1 MQKQVRCPNCGAPV
15 TPADAFCSECG
26 HRQAE
31 PEPGSANSASPRP
44 ILATLPPESP
54 PPPPSDPPPAF
65 SAPPSD
71 IGQRLPA
78 PMNCPNCGQITAGE
92 VSCQFC
98 GQALILPPGILLSTV
113 GRRFGG
119 YLLEFVLAICTLGLG
134 WLIWAFI
141 IFRGGQTPAKQVL
154 HMRVISIQQAR
165 AAGWWRMFFREFIAK
180 TLIAFVSVF
189 LIPYFWLLW
198 DRNRQELWDKM
209 ATTLVV
215 SDPTDQLR
223 PPSREYR
230 EQAHR
235 S

>member
-1 MQKQVRCPNCGAPV
+1 
-15 TPADAFCSECG
+15 
-26 HRQAE
+26 
-31 PEPGSANSASPRP
+31 
-44 ILATLPPESP
+44 
-54 PPPPSDPPPAF
+54 
-65 SAPPSD
+65 
-71 IGQRLPA
+71 
-78 PMNCPNCGQITAGE
+78 MNCPTCGQVAAGD

-119 YLLEFVLAICTLGLG
+119 YLLEFVLVICTLGLG
-134 WLIWAFI
+134 WLIWAFM
-141 IFRGGQTPAKQVL
+141 IFGGGQTPAKQVL

-223 PPSREYR
+223 PHSREYTD
-230 EQAHR
+230 
-235 S
+235 SS

>member
-1 MQKQVRCPNCGAPV
+1 MQERVSCPNCGAPV
-15 TPADAFCSECG
+15 TSTDFFCSECG

-31 PEPGSANSASPRP
+31 PGSGTTQSTSPRQVP
-44 ILATLPPESP
+44 VAAPPESP
-54 PPPPSDPPPAF
+54 PPLPTDRPSVSGTPPTHP
-65 SAPPSD
+65 
-71 IGQRLPA
+71 GQGLPA
-78 PMNCPNCGQITAGE
+78 PLACPTCGQTTAGD

-98 GQALILPPGILLSTV
+98 GQVLILPPGISLSTA

-119 YLLEFVLAICTLGLG
+119 YLLEIVLIICTLGIG
-134 WLIWAFI
+134 WLIWAFV
-141 IFRGGQTPAKQVL
+141 IFGDGQTPAKRIL
-154 HMRVISIQQAR
+154 NMRVISIQQAR

-215 SDPTDQLR
+215 GDPADLLQ
-223 PPSREYR
+223 PAAPEFQEIS
-230 EQAHR
+230 
-235 S
+235 